1 MSKIQAQKYWK
12 IVYYIV
18 TFWGGLLLWLYF
30 FLNVFPLSWVID
42 VTKFYVPDIKVWQ
55 KVRFYSNRNVKYA
68 IWWEVIEEINM
79 LTSSWDDI
87 IFRNKR
93 EVYAEKWNKTVT
105 REVDYI
111 HTATGMHHLALYIVY
126 DLNLFGI
133 HRSKTLEA
141 NYIVR

>member
-1 MSKIQAQKYWK
+1 MSKLQAQIYWK
-12 IVYYIV
+12 IVYYII
-18 TFWGGLLLWLYF
+18 TIWWWLLLWAYF
-30 FLNVFPLSWVID
+30 FLSVFPLSRVID
-42 VTKFYVPDIKVWQ
+42 VTNFYVPDIKVWQ
-55 KVRFYSNRNVKYA
+55 KVRFYSTRNVKYA

-111 HTATGMHHLALYIVY
+111 HTMTGMHHLALYIVY
-126 DLNLFGI
+126 DLKLFGI
-133 HRSKTLEA
+133 RRSKTLEA

>member
-18 TFWGGLLLWLYF
+18 TIWWWLLLWAYF
-30 FLNVFPLSWVID
+30 FLSVFPLSRVID
-42 VTKFYVPDIKVWQ
+42 VTNFYVPDIKVWQ
-55 KVRFYSNRNVKYA
+55 KVRFYSTRNVKYA

-111 HTATGMHHLALYIVY
+111 HTMTGMHHFALYIVY
-126 DLNLFGI
+126 DLKLFGI
-133 HRSKTLEA
+133 RRSKTLEA

>member
-1 MSKIQAQKYWK
+1 MSKLQAQIYWK
-12 IVYYIV
+12 IVYYII
-18 TFWGGLLLWLYF
+18 TIWWWLLLWAYF
-30 FLNVFPLSWVID
+30 FLNVFPLSRVID

-55 KVRFYSNRNVKYA
+55 KVRFYSTRNVKYA

-126 DLNLFGI
+126 DLKLFGI
-133 HRSKTLEA
+133 RRSKTLEA

>member
-55 KVRFYSNRNVKYA
+55 KVRFYSNRNVKYD

-111 HTATGMHHLALYIVY
+111 HTSIGMHQLILYIVY